1 MPTFDVTLP
10 DALELDKQDWHAL
23 TGSALQILLIIV
35 VAQFFRWLVKRL
47 IARVVRRAA
56 SGHTPAFLANSKAGE
71 LLQDLRPGV
80 SERRKQ
86 RATAMGDLLSS
97 IASIVI
103 LAIALIMILDR
114 FGISVAPILTG
125 AGILGV
131 ALGFGAQT
139 LVKDFLAGIF
149 MIMEDQYG
157 VGDSVDL
164 GEASGT
170 VEATGLRVTRVRDVD
185 GTVWYVRN
193 GEIIRVGNQSQ
204 NWARTVLDV
213 TVSYDS
219 DLDTVQKILAEEA
232 HAMYDD
238 EKYRGIIIEEPEV
251 WGVERFAKDG
261 VVVRVVLKT
270 APLQQWVVARTMRQR
285 IKSRFDQAGVTMPTT
300 YGPVEGPTA

>member
-10 DALELDKQDWHAL
+10 DALELDKQNWHDL

-35 VAQFFRWLVKRL
+35 VAQVCRWLVKRL
-47 IARVVRRAA
+47 IVRVVKRAA
-56 SGHTPAFLANSKAGE
+56 NGNTPAFLANSKAGE

-86 RATAMGDLLSS
+86 RAAAMGDLLSS
-97 IASIVI
+97 IASILI
-103 LAIALIMILDR
+103 LAIAVVMILAQV
-114 FGISVAPILTG
+114 GIPVAPILTS

-164 GEASGT
+164 GEATGT
-170 VEATGLRVTRVRDVD
+170 VEATGLRVTRVRDVN

-219 DLDTVQKILAEEA
+219 DLDVVQKILAEEA
-232 HAMYDD
+232 HAMYED
-238 EKYRGIIIEEPEV
+238 ERYRAIIIEEPEV

-285 IKSRFDQAGVTMPTT
+285 IKFRFDQAGVTMPTT
-300 YGPVEGPTA
+300 YGPTEGPTP